1 MTLKMLP
8 TAVSLLP
15 PGSASR
21 LIQREGNSEALN
33 LLAARLRGIF
43 KCKELVSI
51 IIIRSLTP

>member
-1 MTLKMLP
+1 M
-8 TAVSLLP
+8 A
-15 PGSASR
+15 G
-21 LIQREGNSEALN
+21 REGNSQALN